1 MRPQRRR
8 TDVFRTARFESVE
21 PRIVLSANP
30 TGDLCAG
37 QFVQSS
43 ISNPFATATLDG
55 HDLTGLTEALSNY
68 DFTGEGQ
75 TVVVIDSGVAYDH
88 AALGGGIGEGY
99 TVVGG
104 WDFTE
109 ENDADPYD
117 DGPFGSHGTHVAG
130 VIASNDT
137 NYPGIAPGADIVA
150 LRVFNDAGQTQ
161 LSWVEDAL
169 EWVHENRDSFANP
182 ITTVNLSM
190 GLFTNSMTPPDGAV
204 LEDELAQ
211 LAADG
216 IFITAAAG
224 NGYTRFEE
232 PGLSYPASSPYVTA
246 VGSVD
251 STGELSYFTQRHTSM
266 LAAPG
271 RSVTSTV
278 PDYIGNRNGIDD
290 DFAQYSGTSMAS
302 PYVAGAAVLVR
313 EAYAFAGY
321 TDVSAQTIYETL
333 YESADRVYDSATE
346 TTYRRL
352 NIDSAIESVLPGDDY
367 GSTAS
372 SAHQIGR
379 ISGDVTLSGSITTL
393 ADCDYF
399 TFTAAASGQVEVA
412 VSSTDRL
419 DADLTV
425 LSNSVQPG
433 ADGTLTFDVVAGQD
447 YTLAL
452 KTADGLGHYTLDIA
466 TASSAPVVAEPVA
479 PEPVATTPTA
489 PETELPAPVVV
500 EQVEL
505 TNQSIS
511 STGQVYGF
519 TAANSGIFTVEALFQ
534 HSRGDV
540 DLELVDSAGQRLATS
555 TSNTNN
561 ERIDVTVSA
570 GETVYVRAT
579 TSGGLTNSD
588 VDLRVTNLVT
598 QQGSNLVVRGTSG
611 ADEFRFVADSV
622 VRVAINGVDYE
633 MSGDS
638 ITSVRFDGQAG
649 SDTAFL
655 YGTHESD
662 SAALRVGSAD
672 LSGSGYSASVTNTE
686 SIEILGRGGSD
697 VASITDSAGDDRF
710 TASPDYAAMTG
721 TGFSLIAKQFEIVH
735 AYARNG
741 GDDEASL
748 SDSAGNDMFVA
759 TPEYGK
765 MIGDG
770 TMVRAKLFE
779 SVHAYARSG
788 GTDRARIT
796 GSSSA
801 DVVTSTP
808 SYTRLVTSGASIRT
822 KFFDEVDVRGHG
834 GYDRAYLRDSTGNDT
849 LVTQP
854 GITTLSGTGYSNTL
868 RSFTQVI
875 ATAAAGGVDTAVF
888 YDSAGADAFFAD
900 STEARMSGSGYD
912 NRARGFD
919 RITARASGGYDQ
931 ATLYDSALNDHFAA
945 TGDRA
950 QMQNSA
956 LVTWVYDFD
965 RVRAV
970 SDSGGHDTAELDAVD
985 YILQVSGP
993 WDRE

>member
-1 MRPQRRR
+1 MRSPRRR
-8 TDVFRTARFESVE
+8 SDAYRIARFESFE

-30 TGDLCAG
+30 VAELAADEV
-37 QFVQSS
+37 VQLS
-43 ISNPFATATLDG
+43 ISNPFAATTVDG

-88 AALGGGIGEGY
+88 TALGGGLGEGF

-109 ENDADPYD
+109 ENDADPND

-130 VIASNDT
+130 VLASQDASN
-137 NYPGIAPGADIVA
+137 PGIAPGVDVVA

-169 EWVHENRDSFANP
+169 RWVHENQNSFANP

-224 NGYTRFEE
+224 NGYTQFEE

-251 STGELSYFTQRHTSM
+251 STGEISYFSQRDASM
-266 LAAPG
+266 LLAPG

-278 PDYIGNRNGIDD
+278 PDYVGNRNGIDD

-313 EAYAFAGY
+313 EAYAFAGQ
-321 TDVSAQTIYETL
+321 TDVSAQTIYDTL
-333 YESADRVYDSATE
+333 YNSADTVYDPATGA
-346 TTYRRL
+346 TYRRL
-352 NIDSAIESVLPGDDY
+352 NIDSAIESVLPQDDY

-372 SAHQIGR
+372 TAHQVGQIAGN
-379 ISGDVTLSGSITTL
+379 VTLNGSITTL

-399 TFTAAASGQVEVA
+399 TFTAATSGRAEVS
-412 VSSTDRL
+412 VSTTERL
-419 DADLTV
+419 DADLQAVSTTTQQ
-425 LSNSVQPG
+425 LS
-433 ADGTLTFDVVAGQD
+433 DGTLAFDVVAGQS

-452 KTADGLGHYTLDIA
+452 QTTDGLGHYTLGISL
-466 TASSAPVVAEPVA
+466 ASDAPTTPTSPSVP
-479 PEPVATTPTA
+479 TTPTA
-489 PETELPAPVVV
+489 LTFPSAVVV
-500 EQVEL
+500 DQLEL
-505 TNQSIS
+505 ANQTVS
-511 STGQVYGF
+511 SAGQIYGF

-534 HSRGDV
+534 HSDGDV
-540 DLELVDSAGQRLATS
+540 DLELVDSAGSRLAVS
-555 TSNTNN
+555 TSSTNN
-561 ERIDVTVSA
+561 ERIDVTLSA
-570 GETVYVRAT
+570 GETVYLRAT
-579 TSGGLTNSD
+579 ISGGLTNDD
-588 VDLRVTNLVT
+588 VDLRVTNLVAK
-598 QQGSNLVVRGTSG
+598 QGSTFIVRGTAG
-611 ADEFRFVADSV
+611 ADHFSFVADSTY
-622 VRVAINGVDYE
+622 RVTINGVDYE

-638 ITSVRFDGQAG
+638 ISRLQFDGLAG
-649 SDTAFL
+649 SDTAIL

-672 LSGSGYSASVTNTE
+672 LSGPGYSASVTNTE
-686 SIEILGRGGSD
+686 SIEIVGRGGADLVSLN
-697 VASITDSAGDDRF
+697 DSAGDDRF
-710 TASPDYAAMTG
+710 TASPDYASMTG
-721 TGFSLIAKQFEIVH
+721 AGFSLVATQFETVH
-735 AYARNG
+735 GYARNG

-748 SDSAGNDMFVA
+748 TDSSGDDIFIG
-759 TPEYGK
+759 TTDYGK

-770 TMVRAKLFE
+770 YMVRAKLFE
-779 SVHAYARSG
+779 SVHAYARNG

-808 SYTRLVTSGASIRT
+808 TYTRLVTSDASIRT
-822 KFFDEVDVRGHG
+822 KFFDNVDVSGAG
-834 GYDRAYLRDSTGNDT
+834 GYDRAYLRDSAGNDT
-849 LVTQP
+849 LVARP
-854 GITTLSGTGYSNTL
+854 EITTLSGSDYANTL
-868 RSFTQVI
+868 RGFTQVI
-875 ATAAAGGVDTAVF
+875 ATATAGGIDTAIF
-888 YDSAGADAFFAD
+888 YDSTGADAFFAD
-900 STEARMSGSGYD
+900 SSETRMSGSGYD

-919 RITARASGGYDQ
+919 KITARASGGYDQ
-931 ATLYDSALNDHFAA
+931 ATLFDSALNDHFAA
-945 TGDRA
+945 SGDHAELR
-950 QMQNSA
+950 NSS
-956 LVTWVYDFD
+956 LVTWIYDFD

-970 SDSGGHDTAELDAVD
+970 SDSGGHDTAKLDAVD